1 MAGQSPCCSKHRLAS
16 SLSWVLLSSQIL
28 LSFPALIITNQ
39 NITDLMHVVMHV
51 TLFLGVFWNEIS
63 GIGETK
69 VSSNNVIMVVMLF

>member
-1 MAGQSPCCSKHRLAS
+1 
-16 SLSWVLLSSQIL
+16 
-28 LSFPALIITNQ
+28 
-39 NITDLMHVVMHV
+39 MHVVMHV